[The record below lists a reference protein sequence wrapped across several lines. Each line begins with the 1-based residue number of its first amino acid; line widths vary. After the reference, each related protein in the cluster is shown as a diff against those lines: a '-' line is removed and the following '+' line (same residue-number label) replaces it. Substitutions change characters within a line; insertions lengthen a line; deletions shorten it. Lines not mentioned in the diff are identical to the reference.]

1 MPEAAMRLGDPVGRK
16 PHPLRRACRAVAGP
30 LR

>member
-1 MPEAAMRLGDPVGRK
+1 MPEAAMRLGDPVGRSLD
-16 PHPLRRACRAVAGP
+16 PLRRACCAVAGP